1 GAMYAHEMLL
11 FCGLFAM
18 VVAALHVISHTR
30 KEEELGLTELVRSFQ
45 VGRQANALATA
56 IEVLVIN
63 VILMVFIAGVLIS
76 FGADSITVEGSFL
89 FAASI
94 GAAGLIGAG
103 IALVIA
109 QIMPTS
115 SAATGTTLGIIGVLY
130 ILRASTDAS
139 NVDLSLLNPMGWTYL
154 TYPFTENNWSPLI
167 YAFIFSLLMV
177 IMAFVL
183 ENARD
188 MGAGYLPQRE
198 GRGRANKTLLS
209 IPGLFFK
216 LNKATIISWLIA
228 FLFLGAAYGSIYGDM
243 QTFIESN
250 EMVQQM
256 FTQSGSTME
265 ESFTGTIMMVL
276 IGLVSI
282 LPVVVINKLFAEE
295 NRSHLSQIVATK
307 VTRAQL
313 YWSSLGIAIF
323 TGLLSIL
330 FAAGS
335 LGGVAMTAMDSS
347 EELTMNVF
355 LAAGYNFFPA
365 VLFFIGLAALAL
377 GWAPKLRIVVYVY
390 LIYSFM
396 INYFEGLLDLPDWF
410 LNTAVQSW
418 IPQMPMESFDAF
430 TFAIIIEISIAFMV
444 IGYFGYSSRDMF
456 EEG

>member
-1 GAMYAHEMLL
+1 MKEKFARWDTLFLQYVKRDWGKIGVWIVGIGLFSAAFVPAFQEIAKGDGLQGMFVTLQNPAMTSMVGSTPIESAADYTLGAMYAHEMLL

-30 KEEELGLTELVRSFQ
+30 QEEELGLTELVRSFQ

-63 VILMVFIAGVLIS
+63 VILMVFLARVLIS

-198 GRGRANKTLLS
+198 GRGRANKILRAIS
-209 IPGLFFK
+209 GLFFDM
-216 LNKATIISWLIA
+216 NKATIISWLIA
-228 FLFLGAAYGSIYGDM
+228 FLFL
-243 QTFIESN
+243 
-250 EMVQQM
+250 
-256 FTQSGSTME
+256 
-265 ESFTGTIMMVL
+265 
-276 IGLVSI
+276 
-282 LPVVVINKLFAEE
+282 
-295 NRSHLSQIVATK
+295 
-307 VTRAQL
+307 
-313 YWSSLGIAIF
+313 
-323 TGLLSIL
+323 
-330 FAAGS
+330 
-335 LGGVAMTAMDSS
+335 
-347 EELTMNVF
+347 
-355 LAAGYNFFPA
+355 
-365 VLFFIGLAALAL
+365 
-377 GWAPKLRIVVYVY
+377 
-390 LIYSFM
+390 
-396 INYFEGLLDLPDWF
+396 
-410 LNTAVQSW
+410 
-418 IPQMPMESFDAF
+418 
-430 TFAIIIEISIAFMV
+430 
-444 IGYFGYSSRDMF
+444 
-456 EEG
+456 